1 MAVRPYDLDA
11 LLSELQKI
19 GPLTSGEEL
28 ARVNALVCDR
38 LGRTTSA
45 EAFERLYTDWRALPR
60 GSVESGLRAG
70 QILMLLTVLQFGL
83 PSATTRR
90 RDELLAEA
98 RAHGPRDERWQA
110 AVAGLAGQTVLNQA
124 TAGAAD
130 LEQALARVEEAR
142 AQLPPG
148 SPERDVYDLTHAH
161 LRVLLAQYGGGE
173 DEFDSALDDL
183 GRLVDTPALDGM
195 RRLEMAGQ
203 LAAFRTRQAVRRD
216 DEAGLAALIPELE
229 SVLARLPS
237 DHMDRV
243 TFETYLDAARGSL
256 AVLRGR
262 RTGVVD
268 DSGLT
273 DAPPLEEVRRRLA
286 LLPPGARADKL
297 GEAAIGRAVRGLLTR
312 SPDRAREAVELLA
325 EALDLIE
332 PDDERW
338 IRYACV
344 LGNCHCAVAGLTGT
358 PQQRRD
364 HLDQGV
370 SWLVHARRLAGGPE
384 YALWGAL
391 GMSLATAYRI
401 RGDVQPPGTR
411 AARLNH
417 DRSRSVGLD
426 ALRAAAWSVLL
437 QSGTA
442 HAAETG
448 RRAGEY
454 ALDVARWCLADGA
467 VDDAVRALDAGRGL
481 VLHAATVATTVPGM
495 LTALGRSDLADEWR
509 AAGSPAPELGED
521 AALTGGPVLSG
532 PSSRLR
538 RRVLE
543 ALAASPQRRRLLEV
557 PTPAEIGTALRAVSA
572 TALVYLL
579 PGGEDP
585 LHDRRLPGTALM
597 VRTDGSVRALPLPG
611 LAGDA
616 EPLTRYRA
624 VGAPGRD
631 AGGPPAAPPA
641 PGPGPR
647 PGAAGAA
654 RAALERLCDWAG
666 QAVMEPLLGEV
677 PRGFGTAPALVLV
690 PMAEL
695 GMVPW
700 HAARVPVR
708 HRLRTRPG
716 YACEQARIS
725 YVPSARLLCEVADRP
740 EAGAGAGRQA
750 LVVGN
755 PTRDLHHAG
764 EEAEAIHRTF
774 HPGGELLGPGTATP
788 AAVTGWLRRQH
799 GGLLHLACHGVVR
812 QGGRHSAY
820 LALSGGQLAA
830 EELTEG
836 ADRYRDLDLVV
847 LAACR
852 TNVSGRGYDEAY
864 SLATAFLVAGARS
877 VVGSLWPVPDEATSL
892 LMYMTHHYMSRDG
905 LPPGQALR
913 SAQLWMLDD
922 RRQAPPGM
930 PPRLAERVP
939 LVRSDDLTGW
949 AGFTHLGH

>member
-1 MAVRPYDLDA
+1 MTVRPYDLDA
-11 LLSELQKI
+11 VLSELQKT

-38 LGRTTSA
+38 LGRATPA
-45 EAFERLYTDWRALPR
+45 EAFERLYTDWRALRR
-60 GSVESGLRAG
+60 GSAESGLRAG

-83 PSATTRR
+83 PSATTRQ

-110 AVAGLAGQTVLNQA
+110 AVAGIAGQSVLNQP
-124 TAGAAD
+124 TAGPAD

-142 AQLPPG
+142 AQLPPD
-148 SPERDVYDLTHAH
+148 SPERDAYDLTHAH

-203 LAAFRTRQAVRRD
+203 LAAFRTRQAARRD

-229 SVLARLPS
+229 SVLARLPP

-243 TFETYLDAARGSL
+243 TFESYLDAARGSL

-268 DSGLT
+268 DPGT
-273 DAPPLEEVRRRLA
+273 PDAPPVEEVRRQLA
-286 LLPPGARADKL
+286 PLPAGARADKL
-297 GEAAIGRAVRGLLTR
+297 GEAAIGRTVRGLLTR
-312 SPDRAREAVELLA
+312 CPERVLEAVELLGD
-325 EALDLIE
+325 ALDLIE

-344 LGNCHCAVAGLTGT
+344 LGNCHCAVAGMTGT
-358 PQQRRD
+358 LQQRGD
-364 HLDQGV
+364 HLDQGI

-384 YALWGAL
+384 YPLWGAL
-391 GMSLATAYRI
+391 GMSLAMAYRI

-454 ALDVARWCLADGA
+454 ALDVARWCLAD
-467 VDDAVRALDAGRGL
+467 DAVEDAVGALDAGRGL
-481 VLHAATVATTVPGM
+481 VLHAATVATTVPDM

-509 AAGSPAPELGED
+509 GTGSPAPELGED
-521 AALTGGPVLSG
+521 AVLTGGPALSG

-543 ALAASPQRRRLLEV
+543 ALAASPQRRRLLDV
-557 PTPAEIGTALRAVSA
+557 PSPADIGAALRALSA

-579 PGGEDP
+579 PGGEGL
-585 LHDRRLPGTALM
+585 LHDQRLPGTALM
-597 VRTDGSVRALPLPG
+597 VHADGSVRALPLPG
-611 LAGDA
+611 LTEDA

-631 AGGPPAAPPA
+631 AGGPPAAPPPPEPDTA
-641 PGPGPR
+641 GP
-647 PGAAGAA
+647 A

-666 QAVMEPLLGEV
+666 QAVMEPLLGKV
-677 PRGFGTAPALVLV
+677 PRGYGTVPAVVLV

-716 YACEQARIS
+716 HACEQARIS
-725 YVPSARLLCEVADRP
+725 YVPSARLLCEVAARP
-740 EAGAGAGRQA
+740 GTGAGTGARAGRQA

-774 HPGGELLGPGTATP
+774 HPDGELLGPGTATP
-788 AAVTGWLRRQH
+788 AAVTGWLRRQR

-812 QGGRHSAY
+812 QGARHSTY
-820 LALSGGQLAA
+820 LDLSGGRLAA

-836 ADRYRDLDLVV
+836 TDRYRDLDLVV

-949 AGFTHLGH
+949 AGFTHLGR